1 MFEADFEVAP
11 DIQIE
16 LMIARWKSL
25 DVGYPTQVEFLNLEL
40 I

>member
-1 MFEADFEVAP
+1 MFQADFEVAP

-25 DVGYPTQVEFLNLEL
+25 DVHFPKKVEFLNLEL